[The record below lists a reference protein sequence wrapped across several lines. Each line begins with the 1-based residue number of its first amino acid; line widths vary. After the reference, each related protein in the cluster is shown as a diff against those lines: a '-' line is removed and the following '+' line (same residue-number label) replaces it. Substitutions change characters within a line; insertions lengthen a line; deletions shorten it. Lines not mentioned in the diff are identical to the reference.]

1 MVVVAVVVG
10 NKRQRRGDCFG
21 LNGRIPKKEFFL
33 MIIIIFYINKCKCYI
48 YICYISSI
56 DSKKWWNDELAGTS
70 ASDSES
76 RVGPSRGCHVLVHCG
91 NVPSSKVPM
100 IYDHYETIGDM
111 KE

>member
-1 MVVVAVVVG
+1 MNWHVA
-10 NKRQRRGDCFG
+10 C
-21 LNGRIPKKEFFL
+21 
-33 MIIIIFYINKCKCYI
+33 
-48 YICYISSI
+48 
-56 DSKKWWNDELAGTS
+56 GTS

-76 RVGPSRGCHVLVHCG
+76 RVGPSRGCHVLVQCG